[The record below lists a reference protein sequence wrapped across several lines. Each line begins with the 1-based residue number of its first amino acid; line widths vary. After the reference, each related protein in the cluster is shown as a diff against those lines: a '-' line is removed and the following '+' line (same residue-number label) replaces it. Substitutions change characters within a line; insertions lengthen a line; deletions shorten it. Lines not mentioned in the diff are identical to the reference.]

1 MKLTWLD
8 NLKVSKKLSV
18 GFGLILLGV
27 LTVTAIGYLSTNLLI
42 ERLGKAAR
50 VSEVKADALS
60 LRIAAQTYTAKPD
73 ASNSQGYTAA
83 LDNLGKT
90 IEEGLKILTVPANAD
105 ILRGIR
111 DQAGVLRQTFSQLVD
126 NNRQI
131 DQAMQ
136 PLITISEQ
144 VSGSFETLLQKTFD
158 DVSRSLDQSGIDQVK
173 IAGDL
178 RNGMTNFRLVFRRYI
193 SIPTAENRQI
203 TFDAADSLIAQVGSA
218 RNQLPNKAAPA
229 VDEALAALQ
238 QYKSL
243 MVSISQLMQQSD
255 QIRDSLRQQS
265 MDIVTSTEK
274 LMAGQVVSA
283 NKEKDSAVTQL
294 LTVAVIVLLLG
305 IFAAIL
311 ITRQITRPL
320 DSTVIAARRIA
331 DGDLTNDLST
341 TRQDELGLLQNT
353 MQHMTVS
360 LRTLIGGISNGVT
373 QIATA
378 AEELSAV
385 SEQTSA
391 GVTQQKLEVDQVATA
406 MNQMAST
413 VQEVAQN
420 TEDASQAARQ
430 ASDRAAHGSS
440 VVQHATREISQL
452 AGEVGQLGEAMQRL
466 IQDSDKIGGVID
478 VIKAVAEQTN
488 LLALNAAIEAARAG
502 EQGRGFAVVA
512 DEVRSLAQR
521 TQSSTT
527 EIEALI
533 KSLQDGTGAA
543 SELMNASRQRTEGTV
558 ALARQAE
565 ESLLEI
571 THSIVTIEQMSQQIS
586 AAAEEQSAVTDE
598 INRSVIS
605 VRDIADQSATA
616 TEQSAASTVELA
628 RLAATCRTWL
638 RASGSDGRHFQIVA
652 KFKRLTLQKER
663 RWQSALLHQLQKPS
677 GPLVL
682 RIQQNFARGAVR
694 HDAAALHEQHPV
706 SDVLSEFHLVG
717 HQ

>member
-1 MKLTWLD
+1 MAGQFEGQQ
-8 NLKVSKKLSV
+8 KLSI

-42 ERLGKAAR
+42 ERLGKAAK

-60 LRIAAQTYTAKPD
+60 LRIAAQAYTAKPD
-73 ASNSQGYTAA
+73 ASNSQGYTVA

-90 IEEGLKILTVPANAD
+90 IEDGLKLLTVPANAD

-111 DQAGVLRQTFSQLVD
+111 DQVGGLRQTFSQLVD

-178 RNGMTNFRLVFRRYI
+178 RNGMTSFRLVFRRYI

-203 TFDAADSLIAQVGSA
+203 TFDAADSLIAQVSSA
-218 RNQLPNKAAPA
+218 RNQLPNKAGPA
-229 VDEALAALQ
+229 VDEALRALQ

-294 LTVAVIVLLLG
+294 LMVAVIVLLLG

-353 MQHMTVS
+353 MHQMTVS

-571 THSIVTIEQMSQQIS
+571 THSIGTIEQMSQQIS

-628 RLAATCRTWL
+628 RL
-638 RASGSDGRHFQIVA
+638 GSNLQDMVA
-652 KFKRLTLQKER
+652 RF
-663 RWQSALLHQLQKPS
+663 
-677 GPLVL
+677 
-682 RIQQNFARGAVR
+682 RI
-694 HDAAALHEQHPV
+694 
-706 SDVLSEFHLVG
+706 
-717 HQ
+717 

>member
-1 MKLTWLD
+1 MKSTWLD

-203 TFDAADSLIAQVGSA
+203 TFDAADSLIAQVSSA

-265 MDIVTSTEK
+265 VDIVTSTEK

-331 DGDLTNDLST
+331 EGDLTNDLST
-341 TRQDELGLLQNT
+341 TRQDEL
-353 MQHMTVS
+353 
-360 LRTLIGGISNGVT
+360 
-373 QIATA
+373 
-378 AEELSAV
+378 
-385 SEQTSA
+385 
-391 GVTQQKLEVDQVATA
+391 
-406 MNQMAST
+406 
-413 VQEVAQN
+413 
-420 TEDASQAARQ
+420 
-430 ASDRAAHGSS
+430 
-440 VVQHATREISQL
+440 
-452 AGEVGQLGEAMQRL
+452 
-466 IQDSDKIGGVID
+466 
-478 VIKAVAEQTN
+478 
-488 LLALNAAIEAARAG
+488 
-502 EQGRGFAVVA
+502 
-512 DEVRSLAQR
+512 
-521 TQSSTT
+521 
-527 EIEALI
+527 
-533 KSLQDGTGAA
+533 
-543 SELMNASRQRTEGTV
+543 
-558 ALARQAE
+558 
-565 ESLLEI
+565 
-571 THSIVTIEQMSQQIS
+571 
-586 AAAEEQSAVTDE
+586 
-598 INRSVIS
+598 
-605 VRDIADQSATA
+605 
-616 TEQSAASTVELA
+616 
-628 RLAATCRTWL
+628 
-638 RASGSDGRHFQIVA
+638 
-652 KFKRLTLQKER
+652 
-663 RWQSALLHQLQKPS
+663 
-677 GPLVL
+677 
-682 RIQQNFARGAVR
+682 
-694 HDAAALHEQHPV
+694 
-706 SDVLSEFHLVG
+706 
-717 HQ
+717 

>member
-1 MKLTWLD
+1 MKSTWLD
-8 NLKVSKKLSV
+8 NLNVSKKLSI

-42 ERLGKAAR
+42 ERLGKASR
-50 VSEVKADALS
+50 VAEVKADVLS
-60 LRIAAQTYTAKPD
+60 IRIAAQIYAAKPD
-73 ASNSQGYTAA
+73 AGNAQSYGTA
-83 LDNLGKT
+83 LDRLGKT
-90 IEEGLKILTVPANAD
+90 IEEGLRILTVPANAD
-105 ILRGIR
+105 ILRSIR
-111 DQAGVLRQTFSQLVD
+111 DQASGLRLTFNQLVD
-126 NNRQI
+126 NNQKI

-136 PLITISEQ
+136 PLIAISEQ
-144 VSGSFETLLQKTFD
+144 VSASFETLLQKTFED
-158 DVSRSLDQSGIDQVK
+158 ASRSLDQNSIDQVK

-193 SIPTAENRQI
+193 SIPTADNKQI
-203 TFDAADSLIAQVGSA
+203 TFDAADGLIAQVTSA
-218 RNQLPNKAAPA
+218 RTLLPNQAMPA
-229 VDEALAALQ
+229 VDTALAALQ

-243 MVSISQLMQQSD
+243 MVSISQMMQQND
-255 QIRDSLRQQS
+255 QIRDTLRQQS
-265 MDIVTSTEK
+265 LDILKSADG

-294 LTVAVIVLLLG
+294 LTVALIALLLG
-305 IFAAIL
+305 VLAAIL

-320 DSTVIAARRIA
+320 NATVIAARRIA
-331 DGDLTNDLST
+331 DGDLTNDIST

-391 GVTQQKLEVDQVATA
+391 GVTQQKMEVDQVATA

-420 TEDASQAARQ
+420 TEDAAQAARQ

-452 AGEVGQLGEAMQRL
+452 AGEVGQLGQAMQRL

-521 TQSSTT
+521 TQKSTT

-533 KSLQDGTGAA
+533 QALQHGTGAA
-543 SELMNASRQRTEGTV
+543 SELMDASRQRTEGTV
-558 ALARQAE
+558 ELARQAE
-565 ESLLEI
+565 QSLVEI
-571 THSIVTIEQMSQQIS
+571 TRSIVTIEQMSQQIS

-628 RLAATCRTWL
+628 RL
-638 RASGSDGRHFQIVA
+638 GSNLQGMVA
-652 KFKRLTLQKER
+652 RF
-663 RWQSALLHQLQKPS
+663 
-677 GPLVL
+677 
-682 RIQQNFARGAVR
+682 RI
-694 HDAAALHEQHPV
+694 
-706 SDVLSEFHLVG
+706 
-717 HQ
+717 

>member
-1 MKLTWLD
+1 MMKSTWLD
-8 NLKVSKKLSV
+8 NLKASKKLSI

-42 ERLGKAAR
+42 ERLGKAAK

-60 LRIAAQTYTAKPD
+60 LRIAAQAYTAKPD
-73 ASNSQGYTAA
+73 ASNSQGYTVA

-90 IEEGLKILTVPANAD
+90 IEDGLKLLTVPANAD

-111 DQAGVLRQTFSQLVD
+111 DQVGGLRQTFNQLVD

-178 RNGMTNFRLVFRRYI
+178 RNGMTSFRLVFRRYI

-203 TFDAADSLIAQVGSA
+203 TFDAADSLIAQVSSA
-218 RNQLPNKAAPA
+218 RNQLPNKAGPA
-229 VDEALAALQ
+229 VDEALRALQ

-353 MQHMTVS
+353 MHQMTVS

-502 EQGRGFAVVA
+502 EQGRGFVVVA

-543 SELMNASRQRTEGTV
+543 GRR
-558 ALARQAE
+558 
-565 ESLLEI
+565 I
-571 THSIVTIEQMSQQIS
+571 
-586 AAAEEQSAVTDE
+586 AA
-598 INRSVIS
+598 
-605 VRDIADQSATA
+605 
-616 TEQSAASTVELA
+616 
-628 RLAATCRTWL
+628 
-638 RASGSDGRHFQIVA
+638 
-652 KFKRLTLQKER
+652 
-663 RWQSALLHQLQKPS
+663 
-677 GPLVL
+677 
-682 RIQQNFARGAVR
+682 
-694 HDAAALHEQHPV
+694 
-706 SDVLSEFHLVG
+706 
-717 HQ
+717 

>member
-1 MKLTWLD
+1 
-8 NLKVSKKLSV
+8 
-18 GFGLILLGV
+18 
-27 LTVTAIGYLSTNLLI
+27 
-42 ERLGKAAR
+42 
-50 VSEVKADALS
+50 
-60 LRIAAQTYTAKPD
+60 
-73 ASNSQGYTAA
+73 
-83 LDNLGKT
+83 
-90 IEEGLKILTVPANAD
+90 
-105 ILRGIR
+105 
-111 DQAGVLRQTFSQLVD
+111 
-126 NNRQI
+126 
-131 DQAMQ
+131 
-136 PLITISEQ
+136 
-144 VSGSFETLLQKTFD
+144 
-158 DVSRSLDQSGIDQVK
+158 
-173 IAGDL
+173 
-178 RNGMTNFRLVFRRYI
+178 MTSFRLVFRRYI

-203 TFDAADSLIAQVGSA
+203 TFYAADSLIAQVSSA
-218 RNQLPNKAAPA
+218 RNQLPNKAGPA
-229 VDEALAALQ
+229 VDEALRALQ

-353 MQHMTVS
+353 MHQMTVS

-512 DEVRSLAQR
+512 DEVR
-521 TQSSTT
+521 
-527 EIEALI
+527 
-533 KSLQDGTGAA
+533 
-543 SELMNASRQRTEGTV
+543 
-558 ALARQAE
+558 ALAKRTSDSTAE
-565 ESLLEI
+565 IDNLLGNLAKRTASVAQQMHASLD
-571 THSIVTIEQMSQQIS
+571 VSQQSVTKIGQARS
-586 AAAEEQSAVTDE
+586 SFGQIRESVDVIRDMNTQIATAAEEQHQVAED
-598 INRSVIS
+598 INRHIS
-605 VRDIADQSATA
+605 QIHGDAQLIAELSDSARADSRSLEILSSELDGLVR
-616 TEQSAASTVELA
+616 
-628 RLAATCRTWL
+628 
-638 RASGSDGRHFQIVA
+638 
-652 KFKRLTLQKER
+652 KFKT
-663 RWQSALLHQLQKPS
+663 
-677 GPLVL
+677 
-682 RIQQNFARGAVR
+682 
-694 HDAAALHEQHPV
+694 
-706 SDVLSEFHLVG
+706 
-717 HQ
+717 

>member
-1 MKLTWLD
+1 MKSTWLD

-203 TFDAADSLIAQVGSA
+203 TFDAADSLIAQVSSA

-265 MDIVTSTEK
+265 VDIVTSTEK

-628 RLAATCRTWL
+628 RL
-638 RASGSDGRHFQIVA
+638 GSNLQDMVA
-652 KFKRLTLQKER
+652 RF
-663 RWQSALLHQLQKPS
+663 
-677 GPLVL
+677 
-682 RIQQNFARGAVR
+682 RI
-694 HDAAALHEQHPV
+694 
-706 SDVLSEFHLVG
+706 
-717 HQ
+717 

>member
-1 MKLTWLD
+1 MKSKWLD

-203 TFDAADSLIAQVGSA
+203 TFDAADSLIAQVSSA

-243 MVSISQLMQQSD
+243 MVSISQLMQQND

-265 MDIVTSTEK
+265 VDIVTSTEK

-331 DGDLTNDLST
+331 EGDLTNDLST

-628 RLAATCRTWL
+628 RL
-638 RASGSDGRHFQIVA
+638 GSNLQDMVA
-652 KFKRLTLQKER
+652 RF
-663 RWQSALLHQLQKPS
+663 
-677 GPLVL
+677 
-682 RIQQNFARGAVR
+682 RI
-694 HDAAALHEQHPV
+694 
-706 SDVLSEFHLVG
+706 
-717 HQ
+717 